1 MNSDLEGWDWIV
13 LSFYFISLILVAV
26 WVTLKKNK
34 NTEDY
39 FLAGRNVGWFVI
51 GASIFAS
58 NIGSEHV
65 VGLAGTGYESGA
77 PMAHYE
83 LHAWIVLLLGWLF
96 LPFYIRSGAFT
107 MPEFLEKRF
116 DAGSRW
122 FLSVF
127 SLIAYVLT
135 KVSVT
140 IYAGG
145 IVVSELLGIDFWIG
159 AIGVVVFTG
168 IYTIIGGMKAVIYT
182 ETLQAIVLIIGSIII
197 TYLGLEAVGGWD
209 SLTEIVVRESPQH
222 FNMWRPMNDP
232 DFPWTG
238 LLFGGT
244 IVGVWYWCT
253 DQYIVQRT
261 LAANNIKIGRRGAI
275 FGAYLKL
282 LPIFIF
288 LIPGI
293 IAFALSVEDPVK
305 YSIIKA
311 DRAFPMLVKELLPI
325 GLKGLVAGGLMAAL
339 MSSLASVFNSCST
352 IFTIDI
358 YKKLKPKESE
368 KKLLNIGKFATV
380 IIVLLGIAWI
390 PIMDKIGGG
399 VMYQYLQNVQSYIA
413 PPVAA
418 VFLLGIIWK
427 RVNSKAAITTLLAG
441 LFLLVV
447 RLSAE
452 IYYNPNTNI
461 LVNSIET
468 VDNNKKY
475 KLSVTVENNGFHDI
489 QWENQKI
496 WKEKAKQKSF
506 LKFVDDEGNNK
517 STNLAY
523 LTNYNLAE
531 TITIGNR
538 VYIEKNKKLKFD
550 IFYEAKNGFIDFKN
564 FHIDNKKGFISDK
577 NTKITYNLK
586 IKKPQ
591 TIANGFLFEFARINF
606 SHMAILMFIFSILL
620 CISVTLSTT
629 EPEYSKIVGLSFG
642 TLTKEQK
649 VENKNSYEKIDLIL
663 SLILVIIVIVILNYF
678 TG

>member
-1 MNSDLEGWDWIV
+1 MTTVLEGLDWIV
-13 LSFYFISLILVAV
+13 LGIYFLALILVAV
-26 WVTLKKNK
+26 WVVLQKNN

-65 VGLAGTGYESGA
+65 VGLAGTGFESGT

-116 DAGSRW
+116 DSKSRW
-122 FLSVF
+122 FLSLF
-127 SLIAYVLT
+127 SLIAYILT

-145 IVVSELLGIDFWIG
+145 IVVSELLGIPFWYG

-168 IYTIIGGMKAVIYT
+168 IYTVIGGMKAVIYT
-182 ETLQAIVLIIGSIII
+182 ETLQAIILILGSIII
-197 TYLGLEAVGGWD
+197 TYLGLQEVGGWVE
-209 SLTEIVVRESPQH
+209 LRNTVVAASPDH
-222 FNMWRPMNDP
+222 FNMWRPMSDP

-293 IAFALSVEDPVK
+293 IAFALSIQNPEVFSVE
-305 YSIIKA
+305 KA
-311 DRAFPMLVKELLPI
+311 DRAFPMLVKTLLPV

-358 YKKLKPKESE
+358 YKKLKPNESE
-368 KKLLNIGKFATV
+368 KKLLNIGKLATTV
-380 IIVLLGIAWI
+380 IVILGIIWI
-390 PIMDKIGGG
+390 PIMEKIGGG

-418 VFLLGIIWK
+418 VFILGILWK
-427 RVNSKAAITTLLAG
+427 RVNSKAAITTLMAG
-441 LFLLVV
+441 LILLIM
-447 RLSAE
+447 RLSSE
-452 IYYNPNTNI
+452 IYFQPEISSDTI
-461 LVNSIET
+461 
-468 VDNNKKY
+468 VDSY
-475 KLSVTVENNGFHDI
+475 M
-489 QWENQKI
+489 
-496 WKEKAKQKSF
+496 
-506 LKFVDDEGNNK
+506 FV
-517 STNLAY
+517 
-523 LTNYNLAE
+523 
-531 TITIGNR
+531 
-538 VYIEKNKKLKFD
+538 
-550 IFYEAKNGFIDFKN
+550 
-564 FHIDNKKGFISDK
+564 
-577 NTKITYNLK
+577 
-586 IKKPQ
+586 
-591 TIANGFLFEFARINF
+591 FATINF
-606 SHMAILMFIFSILL
+606 SHMAILMFVFSILL
-620 CISVTLSTT
+620 CVSVTLSTT
-629 EPEYSKIVGLSFG
+629 EPEYSKIAGLSFG

-649 VENKNSYEKIDLIL
+649 LENKNSYEKVDLIL
-663 SLILVIIVIVILNYF
+663 SVILVIIVVAILNYF

>member
-1 MNSDLEGWDWIV
+1 MTSVLETLDWIV
-13 LSFYFISLILVAV
+13 LSIYFLALIAVAV
-26 WVTLKKNK
+26 WVVLQKNK

-65 VGLAGTGYESGA
+65 VGLAGTGFESGT

-116 DAGSRW
+116 DSRSRW

-127 SLIAYVLT
+127 SLLAYVLT

-145 IVVSELLGIDFWIG
+145 IVVSELLGIPFWYG

-168 IYTIIGGMKAVIYT
+168 IYTVIGGMKAVIYT
-182 ETLQAIVLIIGSIII
+182 ETLQTIVLILGSIVI
-197 TYLGLEAVGGWD
+197 TYLGLQQVGGWNELQD
-209 SLTEIVVRESPQH
+209 TVRAVSPDH
-222 FNMWRPMNDP
+222 FNMWRPMSDP

-238 LLFGGT
+238 LLIGGT
-244 IVGVWYWCT
+244 IVGIWYWCT

-282 LPIFIF
+282 LPILIF

-293 IAFALSVEDPVK
+293 IAFALSVQNPEVFA
-305 YSIIKA
+305 IEKA
-311 DRAFPMLVKELLPI
+311 DRAFPMLVKTLLPV

-358 YKKLKPKESE
+358 YKKLKPNKSE
-368 KKLLNIGKFATV
+368 RELLTTGKIATA
-380 IIVLLGIAWI
+380 IIVVLGIVWI
-390 PIMDKIGGG
+390 PIMERIGGG

-413 PPVAA
+413 PPVTA

-427 RVNSKAAITTLLAG
+427 RVNAQAAITTLIAG
-441 LFLLVV
+441 LVLLVM
-447 RLSAE
+447 RLSSE
-452 IYYNPNTNI
+452 IYYQADI
-461 LVNSIET
+461 SSGAVHDSLM
-468 VDNNKKY
+468 Y
-475 KLSVTVENNGFHDI
+475 GF
-489 QWENQKI
+489 
-496 WKEKAKQKSF
+496 A
-506 LKFVDDEGNNK
+506 
-517 STNLAY
+517 T
-523 LTNYNLAE
+523 
-531 TITIGNR
+531 
-538 VYIEKNKKLKFD
+538 
-550 IFYEAKNGFIDFKN
+550 
-564 FHIDNKKGFISDK
+564 
-577 NTKITYNLK
+577 
-586 IKKPQ
+586 
-591 TIANGFLFEFARINF
+591 INF
-606 SHMAILMFIFSILL
+606 AHMAIFMFLFSVAL
-620 CISVTLSTT
+620 CISVSLATS
-629 EPEYSKIVGLSFG
+629 PPDYKRISGLSFG
-642 TLTKEQK
+642 TLTKDHK
-649 VENKNSYEKIDLIL
+649 LENKGSYDTIDVVL
-663 SLILVIIVIVILNYF
+663 SVVLVAIVIGILMYF
-678 TG
+678 TN

>member
-1 MNSDLEGWDWIV
+1 MTTVLEGLDWIV
-13 LSFYFISLILVAV
+13 LGIYFLALIFIAV
-26 WVTLKKNK
+26 WVVLQKNK

-65 VGLAGTGYESGA
+65 VGLAGTGFESGT

-116 DAGSRW
+116 DSKSRW
-122 FLSVF
+122 FLSLF
-127 SLIAYVLT
+127 SLVAYVLT

-145 IVVSELLGIDFWIG
+145 IVVSELLGIPFWYG

-168 IYTIIGGMKAVIYT
+168 IYTVIGGMKAVIYT
-182 ETLQAIVLIIGSIII
+182 ETLQAIILILGSIII
-197 TYLGLEAVGGWD
+197 TYLGLQEVGGWAE
-209 SLTEIVVRESPQH
+209 LRNTVIAASPDH
-222 FNMWRPMNDP
+222 FNMWRPMSDP

-293 IAFALSVEDPVK
+293 IAFALSVQNPEVF
-305 YSIIKA
+305 SIEKA
-311 DRAFPMLVKELLPI
+311 DRAFPMLVKTLLPV

-358 YKKLKPKESE
+358 YKKLKPNESE
-368 KKLLNIGKFATV
+368 KKLLIIGKLATTV
-380 IIVLLGIAWI
+380 IVILGIIWI
-390 PIMDKIGGG
+390 PIMEKIGGG

-418 VFLLGIIWK
+418 VFILGIVWK
-427 RVNSKAAITTLLAG
+427 RVNSKAAITTLMAG
-441 LFLLVV
+441 LVLLIM
-447 RLSAE
+447 RLSSE
-452 IYYNPNTNI
+452 IYFQPEISSNTI
-461 LVNSIET
+461 
-468 VDNNKKY
+468 VDSY
-475 KLSVTVENNGFHDI
+475 M
-489 QWENQKI
+489 
-496 WKEKAKQKSF
+496 
-506 LKFVDDEGNNK
+506 FV
-517 STNLAY
+517 
-523 LTNYNLAE
+523 
-531 TITIGNR
+531 
-538 VYIEKNKKLKFD
+538 
-550 IFYEAKNGFIDFKN
+550 
-564 FHIDNKKGFISDK
+564 
-577 NTKITYNLK
+577 
-586 IKKPQ
+586 
-591 TIANGFLFEFARINF
+591 FATINF

-620 CISVTLSTT
+620 CVSVTLSTT

-649 VENKNSYEKIDLIL
+649 LENKNSYEAIDVIL
-663 SLILVIIVIVILNYF
+663 SVTLLIIVVVILNYF

>member
-1 MNSDLEGWDWIV
+1 MVTVLETLDWFV
-13 LSFYFISLILVAV
+13 LGVYFFALILVAV
-26 WVTLKKNK
+26 WVVIQKNK

-65 VGLAGTGYESGA
+65 VGLAGTGFESGT

-116 DAGSRW
+116 DSRSRW
-122 FLSVF
+122 FLSLF
-127 SLIAYVLT
+127 SLVAYVLT

-145 IVVSELLGIDFWIG
+145 IVVSELLGIPFWYG

-168 IYTIIGGMKAVIYT
+168 IYTVIGGMKAVIYT
-182 ETLQAIVLIIGSIII
+182 ETLQAIVLILGSVII
-197 TYLGLEAVGGWD
+197 TYLGLQEVGGWNE
-209 SLTEIVVRESPQH
+209 LRNIVIAESPDH
-222 FNMWRPMNDP
+222 FNMWRPMTDP

-293 IAFALSVEDPVK
+293 IAFALSIKDPAIF
-305 YSIIKA
+305 SIEKA
-311 DRAFPMLVKELLPI
+311 DRAFPMLVKTLLPV

-358 YKKLKPKESE
+358 YKKIRPLESE
-368 KKLLNIGKFATV
+368 KKLLNIGKIATTV
-380 IIVLLGIAWI
+380 IVILGIIWI
-390 PIMDKIGGG
+390 PIMEKIGGG

-413 PPVAA
+413 PPVTA

-427 RVNSKAAITTLLAG
+427 RVNAEAAITTLLAG
-441 LFLLVV
+441 LILLIL
-447 RLSAE
+447 RLGSE
-452 IYYNPNTNI
+452 IYYQPMI
-461 LVNSIET
+461 ASGQF
-468 VDNNKKY
+468 VDNFMF
-475 KLSVTVENNGFHDI
+475 VFATV
-489 QWENQKI
+489 
-496 WKEKAKQKSF
+496 
-506 LKFVDDEGNNK
+506 
-517 STNLAY
+517 
-523 LTNYNLAE
+523 
-531 TITIGNR
+531 
-538 VYIEKNKKLKFD
+538 
-550 IFYEAKNGFIDFKN
+550 
-564 FHIDNKKGFISDK
+564 
-577 NTKITYNLK
+577 
-586 IKKPQ
+586 
-591 TIANGFLFEFARINF
+591 NF
-606 SHMAILMFIFSILL
+606 SHMAILMFIFSVLL
-620 CISVTLSTT
+620 CITVSILTN
-629 EPEYSKIVGLSFG
+629 PPDYSKISGLSYG
-642 TLTKEQK
+642 TLTVNHRKE
-649 VENKNSYEKIDLIL
+649 NSESYDTVDAIL
-663 SLILVIIVIVILNYF
+663 SIILVIIVVSILSYF
-678 TG
+678 TA

>member
-1 MNSDLEGWDWIV
+1 MESVLERPDWIV
-13 LSFYFISLILVAV
+13 LGIYFLALIGVAV
-26 WVTLKKNK
+26 WVVSQKNK

-65 VGLAGTGYESGA
+65 VGLAGTGFETGT

-116 DAGSRW
+116 DSRSRW
-122 FLSVF
+122 FLSIF
-127 SLIAYVLT
+127 SLVAYVLT

-145 IVVSELLGIDFWIG
+145 IVVSELLGIPFWYG

-168 IYTIIGGMKAVIYT
+168 IYTVVGGMKAVIYT
-182 ETLQAIVLIIGSIII
+182 ETLQTVILILGSLVI
-197 TYLGLEAVGGWD
+197 TYLGLKEVGGWGQLHETVT
-209 SLTEIVVRESPQH
+209 SVSPDH
-222 FNMWRPMNDP
+222 FNMWRPMSDP

-244 IVGVWYWCT
+244 IVGIWYWCT

-282 LPIFIF
+282 MPILIF

-293 IAFALSVEDPVK
+293 IAFALTIQNPEVFNVDR
-305 YSIIKA
+305 A
-311 DRAFPMLVKELLPI
+311 DRAFPMLVKTLLPV

-358 YKKLKPKESE
+358 YKKLRPEKSE
-368 KKLLNIGKFATV
+368 RELLTIGKVATG
-380 IIVLLGIAWI
+380 IIVVLGIIWI

-413 PPVAA
+413 PPVTT

-441 LFLLVV
+441 LFLLIL
-447 RLSAE
+447 RLGSE
-452 IYYNPNTNI
+452 IYYQP
-461 LVNSIET
+461 E
-468 VDNNKKY
+468 
-475 KLSVTVENNGFHDI
+475 
-489 QWENQKI
+489 
-496 WKEKAKQKSF
+496 
-506 LKFVDDEGNNK
+506 
-517 STNLAY
+517 
-523 LTNYNLAE
+523 
-531 TITIGNR
+531 
-538 VYIEKNKKLKFD
+538 
-550 IFYEAKNGFIDFKN
+550 
-564 FHIDNKKGFISDK
+564 
-577 NTKITYNLK
+577 
-586 IKKPQ
+586 
-591 TIANGFLFEFARINF
+591 IAAGTEVSGFLFAFATVNF
-606 SHMAILMFIFSILL
+606 AHMAIFMFLFSVAL
-620 CISVTLSTT
+620 CIAVTLATA
-629 EPEYSKIVGLSFG
+629 PPNYAAIKGLSFG
-642 TLTKEQK
+642 TLSPEDRLDSKD
-649 VENKNSYEKIDLIL
+649 SYSTIDIVL
-663 SLILVIIVIVILNYF
+663 SVLLVVIVIGILSYF